1 MNPTIKAMTARPPMT
16 PNTIATVGLV
26 VPLAGNALL
35 VVLVVSARLL
45 VLDDDDDDDDDNDD
59 EVVVVGRL

>member
-1 MNPTIKAMTARPPMT
+1 MNPAIKAMTARPPTT

-35 VVLVVSARLL
+35 VVLVFSARLV
-45 VLDDDDDDDDDNDD
+45 VLDDDTDDDAAA
-59 EVVVVGRL
+59 EKVVVVGRL